1 MAVTRDEVKRLFG
14 DISDHM
20 VVEIEQ
26 SGATFVELEEVAAHL
41 AQETDVMG
49 ELERPLTGRALAL
62 YTLLRRADE
71 AWEEDR

>member
-14 DISDHM
+14 DITDHM
-20 VVEIEQ
+20 VVEIET
-26 SGATFVELEEVAAHL
+26 SGATMAELQEVAAHL

-62 YTLLRRADE
+62 YNTLRRLDE
-71 AWEEDR
+71 AWDEER